1 MRIFSKV
8 MLVIIFLF
16 LIAISIVEEVVVTGG
31 LCDAM
36 TDCLY
41 LENLTDEREDVRT
54 LQIALAVDDLE
65 YHWKNN
71 ESAMCYL
78 VNHKNIQEIGLE
90 ISKLK
95 VYQKENDL
103 KEFRACLDSIK
114 FYSQSYLH
122 FMGANLHNVL

>member
-1 MRIFSKV
+1 MKIFSKI
-8 MLVIIFLF
+8 MLVLIFVF
-16 LIAISIVEEVVVTGG
+16 LIAISIIEEVVVSGS
-31 LCDAM
+31 LQEAM
-36 TDCLY
+36 ADCLY
-41 LENLTDEREDVRT
+41 LEEISEGREDLRT
-54 LQIALAVDDLE
+54 QAIALAVDDLE

-71 ESAMCYL
+71 ESDMCFL

-103 KEFRACLDSIK
+103 KEFRACLDAVK

-122 FMGANLHNVL
+122 FMGANLHNAL